1 MKVRDDKLYAAFLC
15 GTPHA
20 RCKPIEQV
28 SHGLKRVV
36 VVKMSIGMGLAPFS
50 PVHSSP

>member
-1 MKVRDDKLYAAFLC
+1 MKFRDDKLYAAFLC
-15 GTPHA
+15 G
-20 RCKPIEQV
+20 KPIEQV

-36 VVKMSIGMGLAPFS
+36 VVKMSVGMGLAPFS